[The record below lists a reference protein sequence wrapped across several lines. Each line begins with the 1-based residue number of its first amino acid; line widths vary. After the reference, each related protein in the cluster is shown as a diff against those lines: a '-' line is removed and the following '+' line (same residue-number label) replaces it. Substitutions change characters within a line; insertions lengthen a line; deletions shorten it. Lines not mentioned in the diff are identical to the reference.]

1 MEPVNNTFDVFD
13 KIEESDRR
21 NWHLI
26 IDAVYRADPS
36 KTNISAEVLSK
47 LLGVKNQGGF
57 RYLGK
62 TETPNLVV
70 LFTSGED
77 VYWKDELDTTTGLLL
92 YYGDNKTPG
101 NDLHKTNLH
110 GNEILRY
117 MFDLACSDDFEK
129 RKKIPPVLV
138 FKKNTSLYDGEQSG
152 RDVKFLG
159 LAVPGIEG
167 RPKKDWLV
175 AVWGCNRNGDRFQNY
190 KSFFTVL
197 DTSSG
202 CVLEKGAGI
211 NLAWINDIKVGK
223 AYESPY
229 APFVWKKYIDSQ
241 KTDALSGIGDKFVKT
256 KEQQL
261 PSDKL
266 QYKMLLYL
274 QKYFIDLDGGY
285 SFEQFACNLTRYID
299 PAVDENINT
308 TRPWKDGGF
317 DAVGRYKIFTKVE
330 NVVYVDFYL
339 QAKCYNPETTSVRTG
354 DTARLIARI
363 KNRQFG
369 IMFTTSYVADQAYK
383 EILEDGHPIVIINGR
398 NIIEYIYN
406 ELEIRS
412 VERLEEWLK
421 SNYTIEGKKRK
432 VEYVIPSEDK
442 CSLKVADSQNKKQ

>member
-1 MEPVNNTFDVFD
+1 MEPVNNSFEVFE
-13 KIEESDRR
+13 KIEDSDRK

-36 KTNISAEVLSK
+36 KPNMSAEVISK

-77 VYWKDELDTTTGLLL
+77 IYWKDELDTTTGLLL

-129 RKKIPPVLV
+129 RKNIPPVLV
-138 FKKNTSLYDGEQSG
+138 FKKNSSIYDENHSG

-159 LAVPGIEG
+159 LAVPGLAG
-167 RPKKDWLV
+167 KPKKDWLS

-190 KSFFTVL
+190 KSYFTVL

-202 CVLEKGAGI
+202 SALEKGAGI
-211 NLAWINDIKVGK
+211 NLAWLNDIKIGR

-229 APFVWKKYIDSQ
+229 APIVWKKYIDGLKISP
-241 KTDALSGIGDKFVKT
+241 LSSRAEKYIKT
-256 KEQQL
+256 KEEQL
-261 PSDKL
+261 PIDKL
-266 QYKMLLYL
+266 QYKMLLTL
-274 QKYFIDLDGGY
+274 QKYFCDLDGGY
-285 SFEQFACNLTRYID
+285 SFEVFARDLIIYMD
-299 PAVDENINT
+299 SAVVDLNT
-308 TRPWKDGGF
+308 TRPFKDGGF
-317 DAVGRYKIFTKVE
+317 DAEGRYRIFSKVE

-339 QAKCYNPETTSVRTG
+339 QAKCYNPETTPVAVK
-354 DTARLIARI
+354 DTARLISRI
-363 KNRQFG
+363 KDRQFG
-369 IMFTTSYVADQAYK
+369 VMFTTSYVATQAYQ
-383 EILEDGHPIVIINGR
+383 EIIEDGHPIVIINGR
-398 NIIEYIYN
+398 NIIEYIYD

-412 VERLEEWLK
+412 IEKLEDWLK
-421 SNYTIEGKKRK
+421 INYSAVNKKK
-432 VEYVIPSEDK
+432 VVVYCQNSEPG
-442 CSLKVADSQNKKQ
+442 LMVADDTPKYGV

>member
-1 MEPVNNTFDVFD
+1 MDPVNNSFDVFE
-13 KIEESDRR
+13 KIEESDRK

-36 KTNISAEVLSK
+36 ITNISAEVLSK

-129 RKKIPPVLV
+129 RKNIPPVLV
-138 FKKNTSLYDGEQSG
+138 FKKNSSIYDEQHSG

-159 LAVPGIEG
+159 LAVPGLAG
-167 RPKKDWLV
+167 KPKKDWLS

-190 KSFFTVL
+190 KSYFTVL

-202 CVLEKGAGI
+202 SALEKGAGI
-211 NLAWINDIKVGK
+211 NLAWVTDIKNGR

-229 APFVWKKYIDSQ
+229 APIVWKQYIDGCKISP
-241 KTDALSGIGDKFVKT
+241 LSSRAEKYVKT
-256 KEQQL
+256 KEEQL
-261 PSDKL
+261 PTDKV
-266 QYKMLLYL
+266 QYKMLQTL
-274 QKYFIDLDGGY
+274 QKYFYDLDGGY
-285 SFEQFACNLTRYID
+285 SFEVFARDLTIYMD
-299 PAVDENINT
+299 SAVVDLNT
-308 TRPWKDGGF
+308 TRPYKDGGF
-317 DAVGRYKIFTKVE
+317 DAEGRYRIFSKVE

-339 QAKCYNPETTSVRTG
+339 QAKCYNPDSTAVVVKDTS
-354 DTARLIARI
+354 RLISRI
-363 KNRQFG
+363 KDRQFG
-369 IMFTTSYVADQAYK
+369 VMFTTSYVATQAYQ
-383 EILEDGHPIVIINGR
+383 EIIEDGHPIVIINGR
-398 NIIEYIYN
+398 NIIEYIYD

-412 VERLEEWLK
+412 IERLEEWLK
-421 SNYTIEGKKRK
+421 LNYSAVSKKK
-432 VEYVIPSEDK
+432 SVQYVQNN
-442 CSLKVADSQNKKQ
+442 SLGFMVAETSPKYGN

>member
-1 MEPVNNTFDVFD
+1 MEPVNNSFEVFE
-13 KIEESDRR
+13 KIEEADRK

-36 KTNISAEVLSK
+36 KPNMSAEVISK

-77 VYWKDELDTTTGLLL
+77 IYWKDELDTTTGLLL

-129 RKKIPPVLV
+129 RKNIPPVLV
-138 FKKNTSLYDGEQSG
+138 FKKNSSIYDENHSG

-159 LAVPGIEG
+159 LAVPGLAG
-167 RPKKDWLV
+167 KPKKDWLS

-190 KSFFTVL
+190 KSYFTVL

-202 CVLEKGAGI
+202 SALEKGAGI
-211 NLAWINDIKVGK
+211 NLAWLNDIKIGR

-229 APFVWKKYIDSQ
+229 APIVWKKYIDGLKISP
-241 KTDALSGIGDKFVKT
+241 LSSRAEKYIKT
-256 KEQQL
+256 KEEQL
-261 PSDKL
+261 PIDKL
-266 QYKMLLYL
+266 QYKMLLTL
-274 QKYFIDLDGGY
+274 QKYFCDLDGGY
-285 SFEQFACNLTRYID
+285 SFEVFARDLTIYMD
-299 PAVDENINT
+299 PAVVDLNT
-308 TRPWKDGGF
+308 TRPFKDGGF
-317 DAVGRYKIFTKVE
+317 DAEGRYRIFSKVE

-339 QAKCYNPETTSVRTG
+339 QAKCYNPETTPVAVK
-354 DTARLIARI
+354 DTARLISRI
-363 KNRQFG
+363 KDRQFG
-369 IMFTTSYVADQAYK
+369 VMFTTSYVATQAYQ
-383 EILEDGHPIVIINGR
+383 EIIEDGHPIVIINGR
-398 NIIEYIYN
+398 NIIEYIYD

-412 VERLEEWLK
+412 IEKLEDWLK
-421 SNYTIEGKKRK
+421 INYSAVNKKK
-432 VEYVIPSEDK
+432 VIVYCQNSEPG
-442 CSLKVADSQNKKQ
+442 LMVADDTPKYGV

>member
-1 MEPVNNTFDVFD
+1 MEPVNNSFEVFE
-13 KIEESDRR
+13 KIEDSDRK

-36 KTNISAEVLSK
+36 KPNMSAEVISK

-77 VYWKDELDTTTGLLL
+77 IYWKDELDTTTGLLL

-129 RKKIPPVLV
+129 RKNIPPVLV
-138 FKKNTSLYDGEQSG
+138 FKKNSSIYDENHSG

-159 LAVPGIEG
+159 LAVPGLAG
-167 RPKKDWLV
+167 KPKKDWLS

-190 KSFFTVL
+190 KSYFTVL

-202 CVLEKGAGI
+202 SALEKGAGI
-211 NLAWINDIKVGK
+211 NLAWLNDIKIGR

-229 APFVWKKYIDSQ
+229 APIVWKKYIDGLKISP
-241 KTDALSGIGDKFVKT
+241 LSSRAEKYIKT
-256 KEQQL
+256 KEEQL
-261 PSDKL
+261 PIDKL
-266 QYKMLLYL
+266 QYKMLLTL
-274 QKYFIDLDGGY
+274 QKYFCDLDGGY
-285 SFEQFACNLTRYID
+285 SFEVFAHDLTIYMD
-299 PAVDENINT
+299 SSVVDLNT
-308 TRPWKDGGF
+308 TRPFKDGGF
-317 DAVGRYKIFTKVE
+317 DAEGRYRIFSKVE

-339 QAKCYNPETTSVRTG
+339 QAKCYNPETTPVAVK
-354 DTARLIARI
+354 DTARLISRI
-363 KNRQFG
+363 KDRQFG
-369 IMFTTSYVADQAYK
+369 VMFTTSYVATQAYQ
-383 EILEDGHPIVIINGR
+383 EIIEDGHPIVIINGR
-398 NIIEYIYN
+398 NIIEYIYD

-412 VERLEEWLK
+412 IEKLENWLK
-421 SNYTIEGKKRK
+421 INYSAVSKKK
-432 VEYVIPSEDK
+432 NIVYYQQSK
-442 CSLKVADSQNKKQ
+442 AGLLVADDTPKYGKI

>member
-1 MEPVNNTFDVFD
+1 MEPINNSFEVFE
-13 KIEESDRR
+13 KIEEADRK

-36 KTNISAEVLSK
+36 KPNMSAEVISK

-77 VYWKDELDTTTGLLL
+77 IYWKDELDTTTGLLL

-129 RKKIPPVLV
+129 RKNIPPVLV
-138 FKKNTSLYDGEQSG
+138 FKKNSSIYDENHSG

-159 LAVPGIEG
+159 LAVPGLAG
-167 RPKKDWLV
+167 KPKKDWLS

-190 KSFFTVL
+190 KSYFTVL

-202 CVLEKGAGI
+202 SALEKGAGI
-211 NLAWINDIKVGK
+211 NLAWLNDIKIGR

-229 APFVWKKYIDSQ
+229 APIVWKKYIDGLKISP
-241 KTDALSGIGDKFVKT
+241 LSSRAEKYIKT
-256 KEQQL
+256 KEEQL
-261 PSDKL
+261 PIDKL
-266 QYKMLLYL
+266 QYKMLLTL
-274 QKYFIDLDGGY
+274 QKYFCDLDGGY
-285 SFEQFACNLTRYID
+285 SFEVFARDLTIYMD
-299 PAVDENINT
+299 SAVVDLNT
-308 TRPWKDGGF
+308 TRPFKDGGF
-317 DAVGRYKIFTKVE
+317 DAEGRYRIFSKVE

-339 QAKCYNPETTSVRTG
+339 QAKCYNPETTPVAVK
-354 DTARLIARI
+354 DTARLISRI
-363 KNRQFG
+363 KDRQFG
-369 IMFTTSYVADQAYK
+369 VMFTTSYVATQAYQ
-383 EILEDGHPIVIINGR
+383 EIIEDGHPIVIINGR
-398 NIIEYIYN
+398 NIIEYIYD

-412 VERLEEWLK
+412 IEKLEDWLK
-421 SNYTIEGKKRK
+421 INYSAVSKKK
-432 VEYVIPSEDK
+432 NIVYYQKSE
-442 CSLKVADSQNKKQ
+442 SELMVADNSPKYGE

>member
-1 MEPVNNTFDVFD
+1 MEPVNNSFEVFER
-13 KIEESDRR
+13 IEESDRK

-36 KTNISAEVLSK
+36 KPNMSAEVISK

-77 VYWKDELDTTTGLLL
+77 IYWKDELDTTTGLLL

-129 RKKIPPVLV
+129 RKNIPPVLV
-138 FKKNTSLYDGEQSG
+138 FKKNSSIYDENHSG

-159 LAVPGIEG
+159 LAVPGLAG
-167 RPKKDWLV
+167 KPKKDWLS

-190 KSFFTVL
+190 KSYFTVL

-202 CVLEKGAGI
+202 SALEKGAGI
-211 NLAWINDIKVGK
+211 NLAWLNDIKIGR

-229 APFVWKKYIDSQ
+229 APIVWKKYIDGLKISP
-241 KTDALSGIGDKFVKT
+241 LSSRAEKYIKT
-256 KEQQL
+256 KEEQL
-261 PSDKL
+261 PIDKL
-266 QYKMLLYL
+266 QYKMLLTL
-274 QKYFIDLDGGY
+274 QKYFCDLDGGY
-285 SFEQFACNLTRYID
+285 SFEVFARDLTIYMD
-299 PAVDENINT
+299 SAVVDLNT
-308 TRPWKDGGF
+308 TRPFKDGGF
-317 DAVGRYKIFTKVE
+317 DAERRYRIFSKVE

-339 QAKCYNPETTSVRTG
+339 QAKCYNPETTPVAVK
-354 DTARLIARI
+354 DTARLISRI
-363 KNRQFG
+363 KDRQFG
-369 IMFTTSYVADQAYK
+369 VMFTTSYVVTQAYQ
-383 EILEDGHPIVIINGR
+383 EIIEDGHPIVIINGR
-398 NIIEYIYN
+398 NIIEYIYD

-412 VERLEEWLK
+412 IEKLEDWLK
-421 SNYTIEGKKRK
+421 INYSAVNKKK
-432 VEYVIPSEDK
+432 VVVYCQNSE
-442 CSLKVADSQNKKQ
+442 LGLMVADDTPKYGV

>member
-1 MEPVNNTFDVFD
+1 MEPVNNSFEVFER
-13 KIEESDRR
+13 IEESDRK

-36 KTNISAEVLSK
+36 KPNMSAEVISK

-77 VYWKDELDTTTGLLL
+77 IYWKDELDTTTGLLL

-129 RKKIPPVLV
+129 RKNIPPVLV
-138 FKKNTSLYDGEQSG
+138 FKKNSSIYDENHSG

-159 LAVPGIEG
+159 LAVPGLAG
-167 RPKKDWLV
+167 KPKKDWLS

-190 KSFFTVL
+190 KSYFTVL

-202 CVLEKGAGI
+202 SALEKGAGI
-211 NLAWINDIKVGK
+211 NLAWLNDIKIGR

-229 APFVWKKYIDSQ
+229 APIVWKKYIDGLKISP
-241 KTDALSGIGDKFVKT
+241 LSSRAEKYIKT
-256 KEQQL
+256 KEEQL
-261 PSDKL
+261 PIDKL
-266 QYKMLLYL
+266 QYKMLLTL
-274 QKYFIDLDGGY
+274 QKYFCDLDGGY
-285 SFEQFACNLTRYID
+285 SFEVFARDLTIYMD
-299 PAVDENINT
+299 SAVVDLNT
-308 TRPWKDGGF
+308 TRPFKDGGF
-317 DAVGRYKIFTKVE
+317 DAEGRYRIFSKVE

-339 QAKCYNPETTSVRTG
+339 QAKCYNPETTPVAVK
-354 DTARLIARI
+354 DTARLISRI
-363 KNRQFG
+363 KDRQFG
-369 IMFTTSYVADQAYK
+369 VMFTTSYVATQAYQ
-383 EILEDGHPIVIINGR
+383 EIIEDGHPIVIINGR
-398 NIIEYIYN
+398 NIIEYIYD

-412 VERLEEWLK
+412 IEKLEDWLK
-421 SNYTIEGKKRK
+421 INYSAVNKKK
-432 VEYVIPSEDK
+432 VVVYCQNSEPG
-442 CSLKVADSQNKKQ
+442 LMVADDTPKYGV

>member
-1 MEPVNNTFDVFD
+1 MEPVNNSFEVFE
-13 KIEESDRR
+13 KIEESDRK

-36 KTNISAEVLSK
+36 KPNMSAEVISK

-77 VYWKDELDTTTGLLL
+77 IYWKDELDTTTGLLL

-129 RKKIPPVLV
+129 RKNIPPVLV
-138 FKKNTSLYDGEQSG
+138 FKKNSSIYDENHSG

-159 LAVPGIEG
+159 LAVPGLAG
-167 RPKKDWLV
+167 KPKKDWLS

-190 KSFFTVL
+190 KSYFTVL

-202 CVLEKGAGI
+202 SALEKGAGI
-211 NLAWINDIKVGK
+211 NLAWLNDIKIGR

-229 APFVWKKYIDSQ
+229 APIVWKKYIDGLKISP
-241 KTDALSGIGDKFVKT
+241 LSSRAEKYIKT
-256 KEQQL
+256 KEEQL
-261 PSDKL
+261 PIDKL
-266 QYKMLLYL
+266 QYKMLLTL
-274 QKYFIDLDGGY
+274 QKYFCDLDGGY
-285 SFEQFACNLTRYID
+285 SFEVFARDLTIYMD
-299 PAVDENINT
+299 SSVVDLNT
-308 TRPWKDGGF
+308 TRPFKDGGF
-317 DAVGRYKIFTKVE
+317 DAEGRYRIFSKVE

-339 QAKCYNPETTSVRTG
+339 QAKCYNPETTPVAVK
-354 DTARLIARI
+354 DTARLISRI
-363 KNRQFG
+363 KDRQFG
-369 IMFTTSYVADQAYK
+369 VMFTTSYVATQAYQ
-383 EILEDGHPIVIINGR
+383 EIIEDGHPIVIINGR
-398 NIIEYIYN
+398 NIIEYIYD

-412 VERLEEWLK
+412 IEKLEDWLK
-421 SNYTIEGKKRK
+421 INYSAVNKKK
-432 VEYVIPSEDK
+432 VVVYCQNSEPG
-442 CSLKVADSQNKKQ
+442 LMVADDTPKYGV

>member
-1 MEPVNNTFDVFD
+1 MEPVNNSFEVFE
-13 KIEESDRR
+13 KIEESDRK

-36 KTNISAEVLSK
+36 KPNMSAEVISK

-77 VYWKDELDTTTGLLL
+77 IYWKDELDTTTGLLL

-129 RKKIPPVLV
+129 RKNIPPVLV
-138 FKKNTSLYDGEQSG
+138 FKKNSSIYDENHSG

-159 LAVPGIEG
+159 LAVPGLAG
-167 RPKKDWLV
+167 KPKKDWLS

-190 KSFFTVL
+190 KSYFTVL

-202 CVLEKGAGI
+202 SALEKGAGI
-211 NLAWINDIKVGK
+211 NLAWLNDIKIGR

-229 APFVWKKYIDSQ
+229 APIVWKKYIDGLKISP
-241 KTDALSGIGDKFVKT
+241 LSSRAEKYIKT
-256 KEQQL
+256 KEEQL
-261 PSDKL
+261 PIDKL
-266 QYKMLLYL
+266 QYKMLLTL
-274 QKYFIDLDGGY
+274 QKYFCDLDGGY
-285 SFEQFACNLTRYID
+285 SFEVFARDLTIYMD
-299 PAVDENINT
+299 SSVVDLNT
-308 TRPWKDGGF
+308 TRPFKDGGF
-317 DAVGRYKIFTKVE
+317 DAEGRYRIFSKVE

-339 QAKCYNPETTSVRTG
+339 QAKCYNPETTPVAVK
-354 DTARLIARI
+354 DTARLISRI
-363 KNRQFG
+363 KDRQFG
-369 IMFTTSYVADQAYK
+369 VMFTTSYVATQAYQ
-383 EILEDGHPIVIINGR
+383 EIIEDGHPIVIINGR
-398 NIIEYIYN
+398 NIIEYIYD
-406 ELEIRS
+406 ELEIRT
-412 VERLEEWLK
+412 VENLETWLK
-421 SNYTIEGKKRK
+421 TNYLASPKKTK
-432 VEYVIPSEDK
+432 VEYKKIDDNYL
-442 CSLKVADSQNKKQ
+442 CVADTIPKYN

>member
-1 MEPVNNTFDVFD
+1 MEPVNNSFEVFE
-13 KIEESDRR
+13 KIEESDRK

-36 KTNISAEVLSK
+36 KPNMSAEVISK

-77 VYWKDELDTTTGLLL
+77 IYWKDELDTTTGLLL

-129 RKKIPPVLV
+129 RKNIPPVLV
-138 FKKNTSLYDGEQSG
+138 FKKNSSIYDENHSG

-159 LAVPGIEG
+159 LAVPGLAG
-167 RPKKDWLV
+167 KPKKDWLS

-190 KSFFTVL
+190 KSYFTVL

-202 CVLEKGAGI
+202 SALEKGAGI
-211 NLAWINDIKVGK
+211 NLAWLNDIKIGR

-229 APFVWKKYIDSQ
+229 APIVWKKYIDGLKISP
-241 KTDALSGIGDKFVKT
+241 LSSRAEKYIKT
-256 KEQQL
+256 KEEQL
-261 PSDKL
+261 PIDKL
-266 QYKMLLYL
+266 QYKMLLTL
-274 QKYFIDLDGGY
+274 QKYFCDLDGGY
-285 SFEQFACNLTRYID
+285 SFEVFARDITIYMD
-299 PAVDENINT
+299 SSVVDLNT
-308 TRPWKDGGF
+308 TRPFKDGGF
-317 DAVGRYKIFTKVE
+317 DAEGRYRIFSKVE

-339 QAKCYNPETTSVRTG
+339 QAKCYNPETTPVAVK
-354 DTARLIARI
+354 DTARLISRI
-363 KNRQFG
+363 KDRQFG
-369 IMFTTSYVADQAYK
+369 VMFTTSYVATQAYQ
-383 EILEDGHPIVIINGR
+383 EIIEDGHPIVIINGR
-398 NIIEYIYN
+398 NIIEYIYD

-412 VERLEEWLK
+412 IEKLEEWLK
-421 SNYTIEGKKRK
+421 INYSAVSKKK
-432 VEYVIPSEDK
+432 NIVYYQHSKSGLMVAEDTPK
-442 CSLKVADSQNKKQ
+442 YGV